1 MSLSQEI
8 AWGDGSGDKIYIIA
22 GASEGNQTVQVSSD
36 PNTGAARTKTITFS
50 ASGVSPVSLTINQEA
65 GQVSPVFYD
74 YLVFDGTAYIET
86 DITPTS
92 LASYL
97 GNFGNETLTGSGA
110 GQRMFLLPTTSNVQ
124 TGFIISPSGSTNTY
138 RQFSVYYGST
148 ATSGNKRLNWT
159 TPRYDVFLTP
169 YRCGYGGTVVS
180 ITKGNGKPNGAL
192 VIGQNASGTGQAYT
206 GKIKTFYVYGDDA
219 QDVSSVAGFDNYTP
233 VATLRP
239 CTYNGEAG
247 LWCVET
253 NKFYGNTAGAG
264 TLTATN

>member
-1 MSLSQEI
+1 MPI
-8 AWGDGSGDKIYIIA
+8 TTIPWGDGSGDNIYLSA
-22 GASEGNQTVQVSSD
+22 PSQTGDQSVSVTSD
-36 PNTGAARTKTITFS
+36 PNTGAARSKVVTFS

-110 GQRMFLLPTTSNVQ
+110 GQRMFIVPTTSNVQ
-124 TGFIISPSGSTNTY
+124 TGFIISPSASTNTY

-159 TPRYDVFLTP
+159 TNRYNVFLTP
-169 YRCGYGGTVVS
+169 YRCGYSGTVVS
-180 ITKGNGKPNGAL
+180 ITKGNGTPNGYL
-192 VIGQNASGTGQAYT
+192 CLGQNVRSTGQAYT

-219 QDVSSVAGFDNYTP
+219 KNVSSVAGFNSYTP
-233 VATLRP
+233 AYTLRP